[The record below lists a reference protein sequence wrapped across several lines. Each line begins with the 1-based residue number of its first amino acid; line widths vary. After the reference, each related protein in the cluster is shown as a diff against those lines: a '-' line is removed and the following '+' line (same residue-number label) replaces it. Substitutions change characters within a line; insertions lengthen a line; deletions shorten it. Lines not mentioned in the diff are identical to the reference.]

1 MLPEP
6 TPSKRKGVGAAPT
19 AANPRNLQN
28 FALSCSWQ
36 YARFLIT
43 LQALFAPQLV
53 GLVIATGALGVAL
66 AQGWLP

>member
-1 MLPEP
+1 
-6 TPSKRKGVGAAPT
+6 
-19 AANPRNLQN
+19 LQN
-28 FALSCSWQ
+28 FALSCSCQ